1 MSQVNKIDSNVTG
14 LRFAVESALKTLPA
28 SPVWYPLEPN
38 SYSDFG
44 GQITTV
50 ARNPINPTRQQKKG
64 VTTDLS
70 ASGGFN
76 QDLTHTNLTRLMQ
89 GFMFADIREKVT
101 TIPMN
106 GSAVPITAVT
116 SADKSYATTKTGFS
130 AGDIVLA
137 SGFASAQNNGV
148 KTVSSNSAGELVVNE
163 AVVDEAS
170 PPASAALRVV
180 GFQFPAADAS
190 IVFTAGSYPRL
201 TAAATDCETLGLI
214 PGEWVYLGG
223 DAAGSAFDSNGG
235 FARVNA
241 VTTGYIEFDKT
252 DWTPAAEDGTGKSIQ
267 VFFGDV
273 LKNESDTTLIKRRT
287 YQLERTLGNDADGT
301 MSELLTGAVANQF
314 TLNSPQAQKI
324 TVDLTFMACDNEQR
338 SGADGL
344 KDGTRP
350 ALEESDAYN
359 TTNDFSR
366 IKLSSVSGT
375 DAAVTPMF
383 MYGTDLTLSVNN
395 NVSENKA
402 LGVLGAFDTSA
413 GMFEV
418 KGSLTAYFADVA
430 GVQAVRNN
438 ADVTLDVCMAK
449 DNAGLVF
456 DVPLIS
462 LGNGRLSV
470 EKDKP
475 ITLPLDVMGAEGKFG
490 HTLLFQVFNYLPNL
504 ASA

>member
-1 MSQVNKIDSNVTG
+1 MPVVKIDSNVTG
-14 LRFAVESALKTLPA
+14 LRFAEEASLKTLPA

-50 ARNPINPTRQQKKG
+50 ARNPINPSRQQKKG

-76 QDLTHTNLTRLMQ
+76 QDLTHTNLTRFMQ
-89 GFMFADIREKVT
+89 GFMFADIREKKT
-101 TIPMN
+101 TTPMN
-106 GSAVPITAVT
+106 GAAIAITAV
-116 SADKSYATTKTGFS
+116 ATATKAYTTTAVGFA
-130 AGDIVLA
+130 AGDLALA
-137 SGFASAQNNGV
+137 SGFGVAANNGV
-148 KTVSSNSAGELVVNE
+148 KTVATNTGGEVTVAEVL
-163 AVVDEAS
+163 ADEAA
-170 PPASAALRVV
+170 PPAGAALRVI
-180 GFQFPAADAS
+180 GFQFPSGDAS
-190 IVFTAGSYPRL
+190 VVAAGGSYPRL
-201 TAAATDCETLGLI
+201 VAAATDCTTFGLI

-223 DAAGSAFDSNGG
+223 DGATESFVNNAG
-235 FARVNA
+235 FARVNT
-241 VTTGYIEFDKT
+241 VTSTYIEFDKT
-252 DWTPAAEDGTGKSIQ
+252 DWTPVAEAGTGLAIR

-273 LKNESDTTLIKRRT
+273 LKNESDPDLIKRRT
-287 YQLERTLGNDADGT
+287 YQMERTLGKDDDGT
-301 MSELLTGAVANQF
+301 MSEYLTGAVANQF

-324 TVDLTFMACDNEQR
+324 AVDMTFLACDNEQR
-338 SGADGL
+338 DGATGV
-344 KDGTRP
+344 KPGTRP
-350 ALEESDAYN
+350 ALVESDAYN
-359 TTNDFSR
+359 TTNDFAR
-366 IKLSSVSGT
+366 IKLSSVSGS
-375 DAAVTPMF
+375 DSAIAPMF
-383 MYGTDLTLSVNN
+383 MYATDLTLSVNN

-449 DNAGLVF
+449 QNAGIVF
-456 DVPLIS
+456 DVPLLS
-462 LGNGRLSV
+462 LGNGRLAV

-475 ITLPLDVMGAEGKFG
+475 ITLPLDVQGAEGKFG
-490 HTLLFQVFNYLPNL
+490 HTMLFEVFSYLPTR